1 MHTVKPQ
8 FKNVTFGSQYFH
20 YSQKD
25 FSNCKNQTQDIHP
38 ANHEPDCDKARFQT
52 RISDQLFRRIGNK
65 QEFRVSLII

>member
-1 MHTVKPQ
+1 MPTSKSQ
-8 FKNVTFGSQYFH
+8 IKKVTFSSQYF
-20 YSQKD
+20 YESQKD

-52 RISDQLFRRIGNK
+52 RISDQLFHRIGNK